1 MAHSVQIHGQL
12 TADVSLLTTL
22 YSLLQALL
30 RIWDSTLHLD
40 TTFYWEAGSNATH
53 GTPEKGDT
61 DIRYSGWAFQNEEGT
76 CEVAADYRENIF
88 TNLEVIQET
97 TTDHQPDIDPNLY
110 VWEEYWAGR
119 RYIDIEYFAARRCDL

>member
-1 MAHSVQIHGQL
+1 MQPMAHRRREIQIFGMGF
-12 TADVSLLTTL
+12 SK
-22 YSLLQALL
+22 
-30 RIWDSTLHLD
+30 W
-40 TTFYWEAGSNATH
+40 G
-53 GTPEKGDT
+53 
-61 DIRYSGWAFQNEEGT
+61 GT